1 MGPNATMAKTD
12 ISNAFRI
19 IPIHPHDHAILGI
32 KFNGCFYF
40 YQCLPMGCA
49 SSCSIFEECSC
60 ALQWIAHTKGGITHI
75 VHVLVDF
82 FILSGQNKDVCN
94 QNLTT
99 FLKIRNT
106 LGVPIKEENTVYA
119 QTTMKFLGIELD
131 TIAIDNVLKIKHSLS
146 EIRVRRKVTL
156 RELQSLIGL
165 LSFACCVDQSGRTF
179 LRRLINRTK
188 GIHQPHFHIRL
199 NIESRLDIAAWLF
212 FIEHF
217 NGKTMLLKQ
226 IWISAN
232 KLHLYTDAAGSLGF
246 GAIF

>member
-40 YQCLPMGCA
+40 DQCLPMGCA

-75 VHVLVDF
+75 VHALDDF
-82 FILSGQNKDVCN
+82 FILSGQNKSVCN
-94 QNLTT
+94 KNLTN
-99 FLKIRNT
+99 FLKIRDT
-106 LGVPIKEENTVYA
+106 VGVPIKEENTVYA
-119 QTTMKFLGIELD
+119 QTTMTFLGIELD
-131 TIAIDNVLKIKHSLS
+131 TIAIDNVLKNKNSLS

-165 LSFACCVDQSGRTF
+165 
-179 LRRLINRTK
+179 
-188 GIHQPHFHIRL
+188 
-199 NIESRLDIAAWLF
+199 
-212 FIEHF
+212 
-217 NGKTMLLKQ
+217 
-226 IWISAN
+226 
-232 KLHLYTDAAGSLGF
+232 
-246 GAIF
+246 